1 MAKSRPSSRRG
12 GLSILPWWASLI
24 LSIALSVGTWNPTGM
39 DFVHYVAGDITH
51 IIEGFKPFVILIVI
65 VLWLLA
71 IKSISQS
78 LGLVGAII
86 SLVVIAAFAWGL
98 QQSGLI
104 DFSNLKEAGWLATIS
119 MGLLI
124 WLGLN
129 ASIIWKRMTGV
140 YVTESSDDHH
150 DHDNN

>member
-1 MAKSRPSSRRG
+1 MARKNSNRRSMLG
-12 GLSILPWWASLI
+12 ALPWWLSLI
-24 LSIALSVGTWNPTGM
+24 LSIALSVGTWNPSGI
-39 DFVHYVAGDITH
+39 DFVHYISGDLSSIFD
-51 IIEGFKPFVILIVI
+51 GFKPFIILIVL

-78 LGLVGAII
+78 LGLLGAII

-98 QQSGLI
+98 QQTGII
-104 DFSNLKEAGWLATIS
+104 DFTNLDEAGWLAVIS

-129 ASIIWKRMTGV
+129 ASIIWKRFTGV
-140 YVTESSDDHH
+140 YVTESSDSHH
-150 DHDNN
+150 DDED

>member
-1 MAKSRPSSRRG
+1 MAKNRSGRRG
-12 GLSILPWWASLI
+12 ALGALPWWLSLI
-24 LSIALSVGTWNPTGM
+24 LSITLSVGTWNPSGM
-39 DFVHYVAGDITH
+39 DFVHYVSGDLAH
-51 IIEGFKPFVILIVI
+51 IFSGFKPFIILIVL

-78 LGLVGAII
+78 LGFVGAVI

-98 QQSGLI
+98 QQSGI
-104 DFSNLKEAGWLATIS
+104 VDFTNITEAGWLATIS

-129 ASIIWKRMTGV
+129 ASILWKKLTGV
-140 YVTESSDDHH
+140 YATEHTESESDFE
-150 DHDNN
+150 DN

>member
-1 MAKSRPSSRRG
+1 MARKNSNRRG
-12 GLSILPWWASLI
+12 MLGALPWWLSLI
-24 LSIALSVGTWNPTGM
+24 LSIALSVGTWNPSGI
-39 DFVHYVAGDITH
+39 DFVHYISGDLSSIFD
-51 IIEGFKPFVILIVI
+51 GFKPFIILIVL

-78 LGLVGAII
+78 LGLLGAII

-98 QQSGLI
+98 QQTGII
-104 DFSNLKEAGWLATIS
+104 DFTNLHEAGWLAVIS

-129 ASIIWKRMTGV
+129 ASIIWKRFTGV
-140 YVTESSDDHH
+140 YVTESSDSHH
-150 DHDNN
+150 DDED

>member
-1 MAKSRPSSRRG
+1 MAKNRSNRRG
-12 GLSILPWWASLI
+12 ALGALPWWLSLI

-39 DFVHYVAGDITH
+39 HFINYISGDISH
-51 IIEGFKPFVILIVI
+51 IFSGFKPFIILIVL

-78 LGLVGAII
+78 LGKLGAII
-86 SLVVIAAFAWGL
+86 SLIVIGAFAWGL
-98 QQSGLI
+98 QQTGLI
-104 DFSNLKEAGWLATIS
+104 DFTNMQEAGWLATIS

-129 ASIIWKRMTGV
+129 ASILWKKLTGV
-140 YVTESSDDHH
+140 YATEHTDSHDDH
-150 DHDNN
+150 D